1 MNKILKRLFSVAI
14 ISASFA
20 SCSQVDT
27 IDNLDELK
35 AATSVTLH
43 KHSDWPQLMSVV
55 FATNVYG
62 TYNKVFYYNNNGTVL
77 NNIPAGAYKFYLVNR
92 YTAYQFAN
100 VDFNSFGSGIDSLY
114 YGDVVI
120 SCPTAELTNVDEGVK
135 KVLPGKYF
143 QPHLAS
149 GILYGDSTMLVN
161 VEMGQSVNVTFEKPY
176 TLTTEYTVSGSF
188 QSSLNVEKIYVE
200 LSDVIAAK
208 RPNGAV
214 AGSKRVKCVFDYPV
228 AKNSKKDLAKKV
240 YLLGIANSG
249 TANIYVRCKGDDK
262 SKTPETTSVRYT
274 VKDGVIKLG
283 DITF

>member
-1 MNKILKRLFSVAI
+1 MNKILKSLFSVAI

-43 KHSDWPQLMSVV
+43 KHSDWPGVTTIV
-55 FATNVYG
+55 FATNTYG
-62 TYNKVFYYNNNGTVL
+62 TYNKAFYYSDKAL

-120 SCPTAELTNVDEGVK
+120 SCPTAELSNVDEGVK
-135 KVLPGKYF
+135 KALPGKYF
-143 QPHLAS
+143 LPSLAP
-149 GILYGDSTMLVN
+149 GVLNADSTMLVN
-161 VEMGQSVNVTFEKPY
+161 VEMGQSVSATFEKPY
-176 TLTTEYTVSGSF
+176 TLTTEYTISGSF

-228 AKNSKKDLAKKV
+228 AKNSKKDLAKKFN
-240 YLLGIANSG
+240 LLGIATSG
-249 TANIYVRCKGDDK
+249 TANIYIRCKGDDK
-262 SKTPETTSVRYT
+262 SKTPETTSVRYS
-274 VKDGVIKLG
+274 VKNGVIKLG